1 MSREQE
7 IQSLL
12 HEQERLRQ
20 IDADLTTREQD
31 VTNQNDELLAR
42 RILLDNR
49 QRDLDAQEAAASN
62 SNTRSNQLS
71 CEIVQ
76 KRPAIVKY
84 YGRLGSKCQDLE
96 TFITSVD
103 THLANLN
110 WNSQTDI
117 LNEAKSYLDLSKGD
131 LHNFVSTVEYRSCTD
146 WLDLKK
152 YLRKLYGVVSSRDPV
167 IALQKMIREEQASH
181 SDYITFGGEVNAKTN
196 SWMAMLRDS
205 HWVDQN

>member
-1 MSREQE
+1 MSRELE

-31 VTNQNDELLAR
+31 VTNQSDELLAWKL
-42 RILLDNR
+42 ILDER
-49 QRDLDAQEAAASN
+49 QRELDAQEAAST
-62 SNTRSNQLS
+62 TRPNPVT

-76 KRPAIVKY
+76 KRPSIVKY
-84 YGRLGSKCQDLE
+84 YGRLGNKCQDLE

-146 WLDLKK
+146 WSDLKNIC
-152 YLRKLYGVVSSRDPV
+152 VS
-167 IALQKMIREEQASH
+167 
-181 SDYITFGGEVNAKTN
+181 F
-196 SWMAMLRDS
+196 MA
-205 HWVDQN
+205 